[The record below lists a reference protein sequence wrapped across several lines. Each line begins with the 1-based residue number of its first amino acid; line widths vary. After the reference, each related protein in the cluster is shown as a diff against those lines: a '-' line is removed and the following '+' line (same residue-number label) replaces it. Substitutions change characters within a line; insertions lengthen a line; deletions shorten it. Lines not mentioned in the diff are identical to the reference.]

1 MIQFYLKLDP
11 SASYPAEFDASNID
25 LPFGCHIV
33 PVVKDTDPP
42 GYLICNDS
50 SMTRVPDD
58 LPRQVAL
65 SIFEMNNTS
74 VEILASGKFRLLDVV
89 TMIFH
94 SNPLLDTIEL
104 DAFDNVTNLHSL
116 YIEHNSILT
125 LDWKMFD
132 GLDGLEMLSL
142 KANQIDLTEKF
153 KSAPDDSCFLPDLH
167 YLDLSENPLGSLNE
181 YAFWQLRESPIEELS
196 LKSCGLSFIHQGI
209 TKSFFFS
216 KIIVLLSLLEHC

>member
-142 KANQIDLTEKF
+142 KANQIDLTE
-153 KSAPDDSCFLPDLH
+153 
-167 YLDLSENPLGSLNE
+167 NPLGSLNE